1 MITSVANKR
10 VKELVELSKK
20 AKARDEAGVFVAE
33 GRKMF
38 LEAPPERIA
47 EVYIEEHFL
56 EKASEEIRKKLE
68 QTSFEV
74 VSEEVFEKISDT
86 KTPQGILCVV
96 RRKVWQLDELLQP
109 AGGRKPLLMVLED
122 IQDPGNLGTILRTAE
137 GAGVSGIIMTD
148 HTVDLYHP
156 KTIRATMG
164 ALYRMPCI
172 ETRDL
177 LHTLKELK
185 KAGVCLYAAHLKG
198 TAYYDQFDYT
208 KATAFLI
215 GNEGNGLQNETA
227 NAADTYVKIPME
239 GEVESL
245 NAAIASTILMYEA
258 NRQRRGMGGE

>member
-56 EKASEEIRKKLE
+56 EKAPGDIRKKLE
-68 QTSFEV
+68 QTSYEV
-74 VSEEVFEKISDT
+74 VSEDVFCKISDT

-96 RRKVWQLDELLQP
+96 RQKQWKLEELLHP
-109 AGGRKPLLMVLED
+109 AEGRKPLLMVLED
-122 IQDPGNLGTILRTAE
+122 IQDPGNLGTILRTGE
-137 GAGVSGIIMTD
+137 GAGVSGVIMTD

-164 ALYRMPCI
+164 SLYRMPCV
-172 ETRDL
+172 ETSDIQE
-177 LHTLKELK
+177 TLKQLQA
-185 KAGVCLYAAHLKG
+185 AGIRVYAAHLKG
-198 TAYYDQFDYT
+198 KAYYDQFDYT
-208 KATAFLI
+208 GGTAFLI
-215 GNEGNGLQNETA
+215 GNEGNGLQTETA
-227 NAADTYVKIPME
+227 DAADIYVRIPME
-239 GEVESL
+239 GQVESL

-258 NRQRRGMGGE
+258 NRQRRK